1 MKLAQDMN
9 VDEIFLKQAAEAIA
23 VISSSP
29 THTDPIIRELLHR
42 IRQSSPL
49 SAVIPAPENVLK
61 AGEPENMARGLIR
74 FPETQ
79 TKRTGGNNHSKE
91 GAQLYSCAKCQ
102 LKFSRSSDLRRHE
115 KVHSLVLPHICSNCG
130 KGFARKDA
138 LKRHSNTLTC
148 QRNRKKLSE
157 GSDVDVDEL
166 IKDAIKNGTG
176 LL

>member
-1 MKLAQDMN
+1 MKPAQDMN
-9 VDEIFLKQAAEAIA
+9 ADEVFLKQAAEAI
-23 VISSSP
+23 VVTSSSS
-29 THTDPIIRELLHR
+29 TSSDPIIQELLQR
-42 IRQSSPL
+42 IRRSSPL
-49 SAVIPAPENVLK
+49 NSVIQENGSNVE
-61 AGEPENMARGLIR
+61 ATENMAKGLIR
-74 FPETQ
+74 DSEAQ
-79 TKRTGGNNHSKE
+79 TKNFGSSEQHRE
-91 GAQLYSCAKCQ
+91 GMQLYSCAKCQ

-148 QRNRKKLSE
+148 QRNRKKLCE

>member
-1 MKLAQDMN
+1 MKPVQDMN
-9 VDEIFLKQAAEAIA
+9 ADEAFLKQAAEAI
-23 VISSSP
+23 VVTSSSS
-29 THTDPIIRELLHR
+29 TTSDPIIQELLQR

-49 SAVIPAPENVLK
+49 TSVIQETASNVE
-61 AGEPENMARGLIR
+61 APENMAKGLIR
-74 FPETQ
+74 DPETQ
-79 TKRTGGNNHSKE
+79 TKNFGSGDHNRE
-91 GAQLYSCAKCQ
+91 GMQLYSCAKCQ

-138 LKRHSNTLTC
+138 LKRHSNTQTC
-148 QRNRKKLSE
+148 QRNRKKLCE

>member
-1 MKLAQDMN
+1 MKSAKDMN
-9 VDEIFLKQAAEAIA
+9 ADEVFLKQAAEAIA
-23 VISSSP
+23 VTSSTPSN
-29 THTDPIIRELLHR
+29 TDPIIHELLQR

-49 SAVIPAPENVLK
+49 SAVIPPQENISNLEAPENIT
-61 AGEPENMARGLIR
+61 RGLIKD
-74 FPETQ
+74 PETQ
-79 TKRTGGNNHSKE
+79 TKNSGESSHGKE
-91 GAQLYSCAKCQ
+91 YSQLYSCAKCR

-148 QRNRKKLSE
+148 QRNRKKLCE

>member
-1 MKLAQDMN
+1 MN
-9 VDEIFLKQAAEAIA
+9 VDEIFLQQAAEAIA
-23 VISSSP
+23 VTSASP
-29 THTDPIIRELLHR
+29 THTDPIIQELLQR

-49 SAVIPAPENVLK
+49 SAVIQTQGNVPNAGAPGNTAK
-61 AGEPENMARGLIR
+61 GLIEH
-74 FPETQ
+74 PEI
-79 TKRTGGNNHSKE
+79 RTERTEDNHHNKK
-91 GAQLYSCAKCQ
+91 GVQLYSCAKCQ

>member
-1 MKLAQDMN
+1 MKPLQDMN
-9 VDEIFLKQAAEAIA
+9 TDEIFLKQAAEAIA
-23 VISSSP
+23 VTSSSS
-29 THTDPIIRELLHR
+29 TNTDPIIQELIER

-49 SAVIPAPENVLK
+49 CAIIPPQDSVLNAAAPESITK
-61 AGEPENMARGLIR
+61 GLIR
-74 FPETQ
+74 HPGTQ
-79 TKRTGGNNHSKE
+79 TRKTGGSNQSKE
-91 GAQLYSCAKCQ
+91 DSQLYSCAKCQ
-102 LKFSRSSDLRRHE
+102 LKFSRSSDMRRHE

-166 IKDAIKNGTG
+166 IKGAIKNGTG